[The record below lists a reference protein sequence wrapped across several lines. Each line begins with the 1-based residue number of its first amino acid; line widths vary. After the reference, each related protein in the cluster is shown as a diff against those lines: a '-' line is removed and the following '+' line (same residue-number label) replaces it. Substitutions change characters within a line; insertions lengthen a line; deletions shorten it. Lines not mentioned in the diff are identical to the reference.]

1 MAVKNIILLSD
12 GTGNAASKVW
22 RTNVWRTFE
31 SIDLSQPDQVAL
43 YADGVGTSSFKPL
56 AVLGGVFGYGL
67 KNNVIE
73 CYKFVCRNY
82 QPKDRIYGFGIQPRR
97 LHHPRRDEEILTQG
111 LVKYDN
117 NEADLHRYAVAAYR
131 AFRRDNVDSA
141 WHIDLFRRLR
151 DFILRTPYEKLTKK
165 VDRPDEDRPKVR
177 FLGLWDTVAAYG
189 LPVEEMTRFY
199 SKWIFPFEI
208 LDTQLH
214 GDVVRACHALSIDD
228 ERTTFQPVLWTE
240 VGPDDSAV
248 NPPATHTPQER
259 LSQVWFAGVHSNVG
273 GGYPDDSNARV
284 SLGWILKEASLCDL
298 RFKASPGAEP
308 DALRFAKSASD
319 KDGQAL

>member
-1 MAVKNIILLSD
+1 MPKRIILLSD

-82 QPKDRIYGFGIQPRR
+82 QPNDRIYGFGFSRGAYTIRVVMR
-97 LHHPRRDEEILTQG
+97 VILTQG

-141 WHIDLFRRLR
+141 LHIDLFRRIR
-151 DFILRTPYEKLTKK
+151 DFILRTPYEKLTRKG
-165 VDRPDEDRPKVR
+165 DRPDEDRPKVR

-214 GDVVRACHALSIDD
+214 GDVV
-228 ERTTFQPVLWTE
+228 
-240 VGPDDSAV
+240 
-248 NPPATHTPQER
+248 
-259 LSQVWFAGVHSNVG
+259 
-273 GGYPDDSNARV
+273 
-284 SLGWILKEASLCDL
+284 
-298 RFKASPGAEP
+298 
-308 DALRFAKSASD
+308 
-319 KDGQAL
+319 